1 MCLNNVERCE
11 KMKKKIFKAISVVGV
26 LLVLCSA
33 IFIVHHFFIGSWSN
47 NNINRYIELTEYRR
61 VPKIDELGKYNDIEF
76 KYYRKNMLMFFSDA
90 YILKVS
96 YDAENY
102 QKEKE
107 DFLKN
112 YVYETE
118 NLIDYYG
125 DGCSNEPNFE
135 MDTYSFKVLSSREYG
150 LQSYPHDIVFIGT
163 SDEKHEIAIV
173 YYFNSDLDYIDSSF
187 PEFIKEECGWE

>member
-1 MCLNNVERCE
+1 MLLKGNGF
-11 KMKKKIFKAISVVGV
+11 MKKKIIIAIVIVTV
-26 LLVLCSA
+26 LSSA
-33 IFIVHHFFIGSWSN
+33 VFVVHHFFIGSWSS

-61 VPKIDELGKYNDIEF
+61 VPKIDELGKYNNMEF
-76 KYYRKNMLMFFSDA
+76 KYYRQNMLMFFSNA

-118 NLIDYYG
+118 NLNDYGGYG
-125 DGCSNEPNFE
+125 SSNEPNFE
-135 MDTYSFKVLSSREYG
+135 MDTYSFKVLSSNEYG
-150 LQSYPHDIVFIGT
+150 LQSYPHHIVFIGT
-163 SDEKHEIAIV
+163 SDEKYEIAIV
-173 YYFNSDLDYIDSSF
+173 CYFNSDLDYINSSF